1 MRACPCQIIIIII
14 ILMYV
19 YSGTPL
25 SGQIEPVQLLR
36 GVCNR
41 YNMWLHVTGSVILAI
56 TTHTIGLLSLSII
69 VMDSLH
75 CVYKRKEMS

>member
-1 MRACPCQIIIIII
+1 
-14 ILMYV
+14 MYI

-41 YNMWLHVTGSVILAI
+41 YNMWLHVTGSVILVI
-56 TTHTIGLLSLSII
+56 TTHTIGLLSLYYSHGLS
-69 VMDSLH
+69 SLCIQEERDELVVSRH
-75 CVYKRKEMS
+75 